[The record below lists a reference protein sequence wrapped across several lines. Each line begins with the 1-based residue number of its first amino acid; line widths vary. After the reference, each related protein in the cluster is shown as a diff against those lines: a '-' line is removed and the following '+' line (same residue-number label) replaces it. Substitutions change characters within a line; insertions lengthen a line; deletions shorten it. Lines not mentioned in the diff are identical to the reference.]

1 MKTLKEYAI
10 EHRIQ
15 YRTAWNHFKAGKI
28 EGSFKN
34 RYGNVLIPEES
45 LKVEYP
51 VCYARVSS
59 SQNKSNLEAQAD
71 RLTAYCSARGYLVK
85 EVVQECGSGLNDQ
98 RPKLEKLLKNKQ
110 MTRLVRASRPANTFR
125 FVILS

>member
-28 EGSFKN
+28 EGAFKN
-34 RYGNVLIPEES
+34 RYGKVLIPEES

-51 VCYARVSS
+51 FVMEEFLLH
-59 SQNKSNLEAQAD
+59 KINL
-71 RLTAYCSARGYLVK
+71 TWK
-85 EVVQECGSGLNDQ
+85 H
-98 RPKLEKLLKNKQ
+98 KQ
-110 MTRLVRASRPANTFR
+110 
-125 FVILS
+125 ID